1 MCLRF
6 VRFITGGVYEAGK
19 ESFKVKRKRLRKNVR
34 LFRINEIAELY
45 EKSISSGKR
54 RIHMSG
60 SKYSA
65 NHRVLFSGMA
75 GLMLSVVLGHGVE
88 IDASSDRAK
97 TDLNP
102 GLKQIGV
109 IKPRSASEIPG
120 SNWTLGCETLD
131 RDFAIFDEYKK
142 FIGPLGIKTIRLQ
155 GGWAKTEKEKGKYDF
170 GWLDK
175 IVDEAIGM
183 GLNII
188 LETDYGN
195 PIYEG
200 GGGFDLA
207 GGFPTSEEALAA
219 WDRWVEAM
227 SKHYKGRVRDWAMW
241 NEPDINKKHK
251 PEDIAIFNIR
261 TAEIVKRVIPESRI
275 AGLSLAS
282 SSPKLLDNCL
292 KVLAEKGKVD
302 LFHWFI
308 YHGYEFN
315 PDKSYQNVEELK
327 ATLAKYSTKA
337 KMRQGEN
344 GCPSET
350 ATRFALSNH
359 PWTEY
364 SQAKW
369 DLRRMLGDLGHDVES
384 AVFTICDF
392 NHTGREINRK
402 GLLRATAEKKVEKIK
417 LAYYSVQNAVSVFDN
432 TLERVKEPVVAVM
445 YDKSTASFGY
455 RNKTTGQSLV
465 VMWDNSGTPDDVFVT
480 RLAHVMVKGLT
491 FNEPVWV
498 DLVSG
503 RIYEIP
509 ANNVTK
515 AGECTIFTNV
525 PLYDAPVL
533 IAEKSL
539 VIR

>member
-1 MCLRF
+1 MKSRKHLYTTIVIAVCSVAL
-6 VRFITGGVYEAGK
+6 AGPK
-19 ESFKVKRKRLRKNVR
+19 
-34 LFRINEIAELY
+34 
-45 EKSISSGKR
+45 
-54 RIHMSG
+54 
-60 SKYSA
+60 
-65 NHRVLFSGMA
+65 
-75 GLMLSVVLGHGVE
+75 
-88 IDASSDRAK
+88 IDTSPDRAR
-97 TDLNP
+97 TPLDP
-102 GLKQIGV
+102 GLKRIGA
-109 IKPRSASEIPG
+109 IKPRSANEIDG

-131 RDFAIFDEYKK
+131 RDFADYEEYKEYLV
-142 FIGPLGIKTIRLQ
+142 PLGIKTIRLQ
-155 GGWAKTEKEKGKYDF
+155 GGWAKTEKVKGVYDF

-175 IVDEAIGM
+175 IIDDAIGR
-183 GLNII
+183 GLNIL

-200 GGGFDLA
+200 GGGADLA
-207 GGFPTSEEALAA
+207 GGFPTFEAALAA

-227 SKHYKGRVRDWAMW
+227 AKRYKGKVRDWAMW

-251 PEDIAIFNIR
+251 PEDIAAFNIR
-261 TAEIVKRVIPESRI
+261 TAEIIKRVIPDARI

-282 SSPKLLDNCL
+282 SNPKLLESCL
-292 KVLAEKGKVD
+292 KALAEKGKVD

-308 YHGYEFN
+308 YHGYAYN
-315 PDKSYQNVEELK
+315 PDSSYQNVEELK

-350 ATRFALSNH
+350 ATKFALSNH

-369 DLRRMLGDLGHDVES
+369 NLRRMLGDLGHDVES

-402 GLLRATAEKKVEKIK
+402 GLLHATADKKVDGIK
-417 LAYYSVQNAVSVFDN
+417 LAYYAVQNCVAVFDN
-432 TLERVKEPVVAVM
+432 TLERIKEPSVAVM
-445 YDKSTASFGY
+445 SDKSTASFAY
-455 RNKTTGQSLV
+455 RNKKTGQSLV
-465 VMWDNSGTPDDVFVT
+465 VFWDNSGTPDDSFVT
-480 RLAHVMVKGLT
+480 RPSQVVVRGIGIKL
-491 FNEPVWV
+491 PVWV

-509 ANNVTK
+509 ANRIIK
-515 AGECTIFTNV
+515 AGEFTIFKDI

-533 IAEKSL
+533 LAEKGL
-539 VIR
+539 VLK